1 LNRLSLEAL
10 CPRHASIG
18 AGEGATSAD
27 TANLLDWTK
36 VSIDT
41 LVSNAGGADTMV

>member
-1 LNRLSLEAL
+1 LKRQSIGTL

-41 LVSNAGGADTMV
+41 LVSLAGGADTLA